1 MDKKIRFGVIGTNN
15 ITDWVIAGA
24 RQDKRF
30 ELTAVCSRTQER
42 ADEFAAKH
50 NIPHTFTSLEE
61 MAQSDLVDAIYIAT
75 PNYMHARQSIVC
87 MENGKHVLCEKPF
100 ASNAAEAKA
109 MIEAAH
115 RNKVVLMEAMISTLN
130 PNFAIVKKQMEKLG
144 TIRRYFASY
153 CQYSSRYDKFKE
165 GIILN
170 AFKPELSNGAV
181 MDIGIYTI
189 YPMVALFGRPEKV
202 EAQGIVLH
210 TGVDGQGAVNLSY
223 KGMNATVLYSK
234 IANSAL
240 PTEIEG
246 ENGNLLLDKIHIT
259 RQVDYIPRQVTS
271 QGKEQ
276 ENIKQSI
283 GVALDKSEYFYEIEE
298 FLNVIEQGELESK
311 TNSHFNSLTTMEI
324 IDEIRRQLGVHY
336 PADDCKNIR

>member
-1 MDKKIRFGVIGTNN
+1 MRKIRFGVIGTNN
-15 ITDWVIAGA
+15 ISDWVIAGG
-24 RQDKRF
+24 RQDERF
-30 ELTAVCSRTQER
+30 ELVAVCSRTQER

-61 MAQSDLVDAIYIAT
+61 MASSPLIDAVYIAT
-75 PNYMHARQSIVC
+75 PNYVHAEQSILC
-87 MENGKHVLCEKPF
+87 MNHGKHVLCEKPF
-100 ASNAAEAKA
+100 ASNAREVKQ
-109 MIEAAH
+109 MIEAAQ
-115 RNKVVLMEAMISTLN
+115 RNNVTLMEAMISTLN
-130 PNFAIVKKQMEKLG
+130 PNFIIAKEKLKDLG

-189 YPMVALFGRPEKV
+189 YPMVALFGKPQKI

-210 TGVDGQGAVNLSY
+210 TGADGQGAVNFQY
-223 KGMNATVLYSK
+223 DGMNATVLYSK

-246 ENGNLLLDKIHIT
+246 EAGNLLLDKIHIT
-259 RQVDYIPRQVTS
+259 KQVDFIPRQVTA

-276 ENIKQSI
+276 ENHCQSI
-283 GVALDKSEYFYEIEE
+283 GLPLDKSEYYYEMAE
-298 FLNVIEQGELESK
+298 FMNLIEQGKQES
-311 TNSHFNSLTTMEI
+311 TLNSWENSLTTLEI
-324 IDEIRRQLGVHY
+324 IDEIRRQSGVHY
-336 PADDCKNIR
+336 PAD

>member
-1 MDKKIRFGVIGTNN
+1 MRKIRFGVIGTNN
-15 ITDWVIAGA
+15 ISDWVIAGG
-24 RQDKRF
+24 RQDERF
-30 ELTAVCSRTQER
+30 ELVAVCSRTQER
-42 ADEFAAKH
+42 ANEFAAKH

-61 MAQSDLVDAIYIAT
+61 MASSPLIDAVYIAT
-75 PNYMHARQSIVC
+75 PNYVHAEQSILC
-87 MENGKHVLCEKPF
+87 MNHGKHVLCEKPF
-100 ASNAAEAKA
+100 ASNAREVKQ
-109 MIEAAH
+109 MIEAAQ
-115 RNKVVLMEAMISTLN
+115 RNHVTLMEAMISTLN
-130 PNFAIVKKQMEKLG
+130 PNFIIAKEKLKNLG
-144 TIRRYFASY
+144 TIRRYFACY

-189 YPMVALFGRPEKV
+189 YPMVALFGKPQKI

-210 TGVDGQGAVNLSY
+210 TGADGQGAVNFQY
-223 KGMNATVLYSK
+223 DGMNATVLYSK

-246 ENGNLLLDKIHIT
+246 EAGNLLLDKIHIT
-259 RQVDYIPRQVTS
+259 KQVDFIPRQVTA

-276 ENIKQSI
+276 ENHCQSI
-283 GVALDKSEYFYEIEE
+283 GVPLDKSEYYYEMAE
-298 FLNVIEQGELESK
+298 FMNLIEQGKQES
-311 TNSHFNSLTTMEI
+311 TLNSWENSLTTLEI

-336 PADDCKNIR
+336 PAD

>member
-1 MDKKIRFGVIGTNN
+1 MRKIRFGVIGTNN
-15 ITDWVIAGA
+15 ISDWVIAGG
-24 RQDKRF
+24 RQDERF
-30 ELTAVCSRTQER
+30 ELVAVCSRTQER

-61 MAQSDLVDAIYIAT
+61 MAKSPLIDAVYIAT
-75 PNYMHARQSIVC
+75 PNYVHAEQSILC
-87 MENGKHVLCEKPF
+87 MNHGKHVLCEKPF
-100 ASNAAEAKA
+100 ASNAREVKQ
-109 MIEAAH
+109 MIEAAQ
-115 RNKVVLMEAMISTLN
+115 RNQVTLMEAMISTLN
-130 PNFAIVKKQMEKLG
+130 PNFLIAKDKLKDLG

-189 YPMVALFGRPEKV
+189 YPMVALFGKPQKI

-210 TGVDGQGAVNLSY
+210 TGADGQGAVNFQY
-223 KGMNATVLYSK
+223 DGMNATVLYSK

-246 ENGNLLLDKIHIT
+246 EAGNLLLDKIHIT
-259 RQVDYIPRQVTS
+259 KQVDFIPRQVTA

-276 ENIKQSI
+276 ENHCQSI
-283 GVALDKSEYFYEIEE
+283 GVPLDKSEYYYEMAE
-298 FLNVIEQGELESK
+298 FMNLIEQGKQESIL
-311 TNSHFNSLTTMEI
+311 NSWENSLTTIEI

-336 PADDCKNIR
+336 PAD

>member
-1 MDKKIRFGVIGTNN
+1 MRKIRFGVIGTNN
-15 ITDWVIAGA
+15 ISDWVIAGG
-24 RQDKRF
+24 RQDERF
-30 ELTAVCSRTQER
+30 ELVAVCSRTLER

-61 MAQSDLVDAIYIAT
+61 MASSPLIDAVYIAT
-75 PNYMHARQSIVC
+75 PNYVHAEQSILC
-87 MENGKHVLCEKPF
+87 MNHGKHVLCEKPF
-100 ASNAAEAKA
+100 ASNAREVRQ
-109 MIEAAH
+109 MIEAAQ
-115 RNKVVLMEAMISTLN
+115 RNNVTLMEAMISTLN
-130 PNFAIVKKQMEKLG
+130 PNFIIAKEKLKDLG

-189 YPMVALFGRPEKV
+189 YPMVALFGKPQKI

-210 TGVDGQGAVNLSY
+210 TGADGQGAVNFQY
-223 KGMNATVLYSK
+223 DGMNATVLYSK

-246 ENGNLLLDKIHIT
+246 EAGNLLLDKIHIT
-259 RQVDYIPRQVTS
+259 KQVDFIPRQVTA

-276 ENIKQSI
+276 ENHCQSI
-283 GVALDKSEYFYEIEE
+283 GLPLDKSEYYYEMAE
-298 FLNVIEQGELESK
+298 FMNLIEQGKQES
-311 TNSHFNSLTTMEI
+311 TLNSWENSLTTLEI

-336 PADDCKNIR
+336 PAD

>member
-1 MDKKIRFGVIGTNN
+1 MRKIRFGVIGTNN
-15 ITDWVIAGA
+15 ISDWVIAGG
-24 RQDKRF
+24 RQDERF
-30 ELTAVCSRTQER
+30 ELVAVCSRTQER

-61 MAQSDLVDAIYIAT
+61 MASSPLIDAVYIAT
-75 PNYMHARQSIVC
+75 PNYVHAEQSILC
-87 MENGKHVLCEKPF
+87 MNHGKHVLCEKPF
-100 ASNAAEAKA
+100 ASNAREVKQ
-109 MIEAAH
+109 MIEAAQ
-115 RNKVVLMEAMISTLN
+115 RNNVTLMEAMISTLN
-130 PNFAIVKKQMEKLG
+130 PNFIIAKEKLKNLG
-144 TIRRYFASY
+144 TIRRYFACY

-189 YPMVALFGRPEKV
+189 YPMVALFGKPQKI

-210 TGVDGQGAVNLSY
+210 TGADGQGAVNFQY
-223 KGMNATVLYSK
+223 DGMNATVLYSK

-246 ENGNLLLDKIHIT
+246 EAGNLLLDKIHIT
-259 RQVDYIPRQVTS
+259 KQVDFIPRQVTA

-276 ENIKQSI
+276 ENHCQSI
-283 GVALDKSEYFYEIEE
+283 GVSLDKSEYYYEMAE
-298 FLNVIEQGELESK
+298 FMNLIEQGKQES
-311 TNSHFNSLTTMEI
+311 TLNSWENSLTTLEI

-336 PADDCKNIR
+336 PAD